1 LELPTRAMEDLQ
13 HELEPDSAD
22 PSLSEKAALFLVLAA
37 VGAIGAL
44 VAKLTIVKLTIV
56 VGRTVRKD
64 SYFLSQ
70 RAGLA
75 DPFTQTQGLSDCGAS
90 GQP

>member
-1 LELPTRAMEDLQ
+1 MEDLQ

-44 VAKLTIVKLTIV
+44 VAKLTIV

>member
-1 LELPTRAMEDLQ
+1 MYQDLQ

-56 VGRTVRKD
+56 KLTIVKLTIVVGRTVRKD

-75 DPFTQTQGLSDCGAS
+75 DPFAQNSRME
-90 GQP
+90 

>member
-1 LELPTRAMEDLQ
+1 MEDLQ

-56 VGRTVRKD
+56 KLTIVVGRTVRKD

-75 DPFTQTQGLSDCGAS
+75 DPFAQNSRME
-90 GQP
+90 

>member
-1 LELPTRAMEDLQ
+1 MEDLQ

-44 VAKLTIVKLTIV
+44 VAKLTIV

-70 RAGLA
+70 RAGSA

>member
-1 LELPTRAMEDLQ
+1 MNSNQTPRIPVFLKKQ
-13 HELEPDSAD
+13 
-22 PSLSEKAALFLVLAA
+22 PSLLVLAA

-44 VAKLTIVKLTIV
+44 VAKLTIVKLTLV

>member
-1 LELPTRAMEDLQ
+1 MEDLQ

-56 VGRTVRKD
+56 KLTIVVGRTVRKD